1 MLTLFILALALCA
14 GRRQGVCCIQMAYR
28 RLALASSEG
37 QAVALHPA
45 PWGSNVHSRRNV
57 PRHLQLVRAKCHSN
71 NLHIDCNIPIT
82 YCSPTCPRRAL
93 LLQMPSLNTLN
104 AYVYAK
110 NLPSVSNE
118 PFSIL
123 LTCNVVFGV
132 WCLVTTHSH
141 VHTARTTLHVHAAYV
156 HPRDTVTAG
165 VSWQGQSAIS
175 LFIKSSCVRAQI
187 AWAVLECP
195 GVF

>member
-1 MLTLFILALALCA
+1 MQEEDRECAASKWLTDVLPLLPAKDKPLRCTQHPGEVMYIP
-14 GRRQGVCCIQMAYR
+14 
-28 RLALASSEG
+28 EG
-37 QAVALHPA
+37 MFHATYNLYV
-45 PWGSNVHSRRNV
+45 RNFT
-57 PRHLQLVRAKCHSN
+57 RTTCTLN
-71 NLHIDCNIPIT
+71 CNIPIT
-82 YCSPTCPRRAL
+82 HCSPTCPRRAL

-165 VSWQGQSAIS
+165 VSWQGQSAIT
-175 LFIKSSCVRAQI
+175 LIIKSRKSRY
-187 AWAVLECP
+187 
-195 GVF
+195 